1 MKTRDLM
8 KILNFYARFTPTYTK
23 IGYYGRRLTWG
34 SGPKL
39 DFSGQNWLVTGASL
53 GIGKAIMKAAAEA
66 GANVLGVARG
76 MDRLEAAR
84 NELSP
89 EAAARVR
96 LVSADFSQLATT
108 QSFLDDLLQSG
119 EKFDVLM
126 NNVGLLLND
135 MIITPEGRE
144 TSYVTNILS
153 HFQLTEGLLK
163 NNGFKE
169 QATIVNMTSGGMYN
183 APVGTRGLNTTDP
196 KRYNGKA
203 SYAYA
208 KRAQAVLTEYWDRKY
223 RDQGIRSYVTHPG
236 WAKTPGVKDALPV
249 FWKIQ
254 NVLLRTPLQGGDT
267 ALWLCA
273 TRPEPLGEEAV
284 WFDRKARP
292 VHMYE
297 FTKKAQCTE
306 QEMVDYLQQELDSMQ
321 DSPADSSS
329 AET

>member
-8 KILNFYARFTPTYTK
+8 KIINFYARFTPTYTK
-23 IGYYGRRLTWG
+23 IGYYARRLSWG

-39 DFSGQNWLVTGASL
+39 NFSGQNWLVTGASL

-66 GANVLGVARG
+66 GANVIGVARG

-84 NELSP
+84 SELSA
-89 EAAARVR
+89 EAASRVR
-96 LVSADFSQLATT
+96 LMTADFSLQSAT
-108 QSFLDDLLQSG
+108 QEFLDDLLASG

-135 MIITPEGRE
+135 LTITSEGRE
-144 TSYVTNILS
+144 SSFVTNVLS
-153 HFQLTEGLLK
+153 HFQLTEGLLH
-163 NNGFKE
+163 NGGLTDN
-169 QATIVNMTSGGMYN
+169 AVIVNMTSGGMYN
-183 APVGTRGLNTTDP
+183 APVGIRGLNTTDP

-208 KRAQAVLTEYWDRKY
+208 KRAQAVLTEYWDRTY
-223 RDQGIRSYVTHPG
+223 RGQGIRSYVTHPG
-236 WAKTPGVKDALPV
+236 WAKTPGVKDALPM

-254 NVLLRTPLQGGDT
+254 NLILRTPLQGGDT
-267 ALWLCA
+267 ALWLCE
-273 TRPEPLGEEAV
+273 TRPAALDEEAV

-306 QEMVDYLQQELDSMQ
+306 QELVDYLQQELDSAQ
-321 DSPADSSS
+321 DTPEAP
-329 AET
+329 

>member
-1 MKTRDLM
+1 MNVRNLM
-8 KILNFYARFTPTYTK
+8 KIVTFYARFTPTYTK
-23 IGYYGRRLTWG
+23 IGYYARRLSWG
-34 SGPKL
+34 PGPKL

-66 GANVLGVARG
+66 GANVIAVSCG

-84 NELSP
+84 SELS
-89 EAAARVR
+89 AAAAERVR
-96 LVSADFSQLATT
+96 LVTADFSL
-108 QSFLDDLLQSG
+108 QSSTGEFLDGLLASG
-119 EKFDVLM
+119 ETFDVLI

-144 TSYVTNILS
+144 TSFVTNVLS
-153 HFQLTEGLLK
+153 HFQLTEGLLH
-163 NNGFKE
+163 NGGFTDD
-169 QATIVNMTSGGMYN
+169 AVIVNMTSGGMYN
-183 APVGTRGLNTTDP
+183 APVGIRGLNTTDP

-223 RDQGIRSYVTHPG
+223 RGQGIRSYVTHPG
-236 WAKTPGVKDALPV
+236 WAKTPGVKDALPI

-254 NVLLRTPLQGGDT
+254 NFILRTPLQGGDT

-273 TRPEPLGEEAV
+273 TRPAPLDQEAV

-306 QEMVDYLQQELDSMQ
+306 QELVDYLQQELDSMQ
-321 DSPADSSS
+321 EA
-329 AET
+329 AEESR

>member
-8 KILNFYARFTPTYTK
+8 KIITFYARFTPTYTK
-23 IGYYGRRLTWG
+23 IGYYARRLTWG

-39 DFSGQNWLVTGASL
+39 DFTGQNWLVTGASL

-66 GANVLGVARG
+66 GANVIGVARG

-84 NELSP
+84 SELSP
-89 EAAARVR
+89 AAADRVR
-96 LVSADFSQLATT
+96 LVSADFSLQSTT
-108 QSFLDDLLQSG
+108 QDFLDSLLESG
-119 EKFDVLM
+119 EKFDVLI
-126 NNVGLLLND
+126 NNVGLLLNN
-135 MIITPEGRE
+135 MTITAEGRE
-144 TSYVTNILS
+144 SSFVTNVLS
-153 HFQLTEGLLK
+153 HFQLTEGLLH
-163 NNGFKE
+163 NGGFKDN
-169 QATIVNMTSGGMYN
+169 AVIVNMTSGGMYN
-183 APVGTRGLNTTDP
+183 APVGIRGLNTTDP

-236 WAKTPGVKDALPV
+236 WAKTPGVKDALPM

-254 NVLLRTPLQGGDT
+254 NLVLRTPLQGGDT

-273 TRPEPLGEEAV
+273 TRPAPLKEEAV

-297 FTKKAQCTE
+297 FTKKAQCTG
-306 QEMVDYLQQELDSMQ
+306 QELVDYLQQELDSAQ
-321 DSPADSSS
+321 DSAGES
-329 AET
+329 